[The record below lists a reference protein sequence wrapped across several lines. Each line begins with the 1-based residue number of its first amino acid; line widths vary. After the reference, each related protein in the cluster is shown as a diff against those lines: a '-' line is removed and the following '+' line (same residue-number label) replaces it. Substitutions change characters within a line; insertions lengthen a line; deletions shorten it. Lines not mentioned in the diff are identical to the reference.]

1 MQIIVSQCILAR
13 EAVFFVDPKNDEY
26 LIHVFKKIA
35 DEAGIPLYIIDLTKD
50 IKQFNIFLDA
60 NFRQIKSL
68 LEAGFNLERTGKPSD
83 FYKNADRDMAETIA
97 SIFKE
102 GDTAESLYREHS
114 KLMKKKAEN
123 FEGVFKD
130 LASVTAINAKY
141 GISFKKVVED
151 GGIVYVK
158 GSMDGQDIKMV
169 QRMLLIRVKQLAEE
183 RDRIASE
190 PRKICY
196 VLDEAQHHVSRTFI
210 DAFGAARDKGMHLV
224 LAHQGISD
232 FKDNEAGLDGEA
244 VFEKIFE
251 NTALKLIYKIQLP
264 KTATVFAAKSGKIQ
278 IDDETRTVDKS
289 LSLAESTTGGSK
301 QIRQSESFFIDE
313 NMLMNLPF
321 RCGVLFGSG
330 QAKLIHTSPIQ
341 VKKTYEALV
350 VKDYGEEFGDSEQDQ
365 NSQMGI
371 YILDEK

>member
-1 MQIIVSQCILAR
+1 CILAR

-151 GGIVYVK
+151 G
-158 GSMDGQDIKMV
+158 
-169 QRMLLIRVKQLAEE
+169 
-183 RDRIASE
+183 
-190 PRKICY
+190 
-196 VLDEAQHHVSRTFI
+196 
-210 DAFGAARDKGMHLV
+210 
-224 LAHQGISD
+224 
-232 FKDNEAGLDGEA
+232 
-244 VFEKIFE
+244 
-251 NTALKLIYKIQLP
+251 
-264 KTATVFAAKSGKIQ
+264 
-278 IDDETRTVDKS
+278 
-289 LSLAESTTGGSK
+289 
-301 QIRQSESFFIDE
+301 
-313 NMLMNLPF
+313 
-321 RCGVLFGSG
+321 
-330 QAKLIHTSPIQ
+330 
-341 VKKTYEALV
+341 
-350 VKDYGEEFGDSEQDQ
+350 
-365 NSQMGI
+365 
-371 YILDEK
+371 